1 MTTGWKILAALLLAA
16 AAVWAWDAKTA
27 SDIAKGDKQGYAR
40 AKAETK
46 DAELKAIQE
55 VRKEEG
61 RRIAALQGVIDESK
75 KDLEGARAAA
85 AAASDAG
92 QRLRNQLAA
101 LRRRGSGANPAVA
114 SRGAPRPVDGAAFD
128 LLIGLFGGADHL
140 AGELAAA
147 LDRSRTAGLACQRS
161 YETLTH

>member
-16 AAVWAWDAKTA
+16 AAVWAWDAKTD

-40 AKAETK
+40 AKAEYK

-61 RRIAALQGVIDESK
+61 RRVAALQGVIDESK

-85 AAASDAG
+85 VAAFDAG
-92 QRLRNQLAA
+92 QRLRDQLAA
-101 LRRRGSGANPAVA
+101 LRRSRSGPNPAVA
-114 SRGAPRPVDGAAFD
+114 IGGTPADAAEGVLAIVQRRLD
-128 LLIGLFGGADHL
+128 ESADRVAEFATQSYI
-140 AGELAAA
+140 AG
-147 LDRSRTAGLACQRS
+147 RACERAYQS
-161 YETLTH
+161 LTP

>member
-16 AAVWAWDAKTA
+16 AAVWAWDAKTD
-27 SDIAKGDKQGYAR
+27 SDISKGDKQGYAR

-92 QRLRNQLAA
+92 QRLRDQLAA
-101 LRRRGSGANPAVA
+101 LRRRGLAANP
-114 SRGAPRPVDGAAFD
+114 GAPGSRAPADATGD
-128 LLIGLFGGADHL
+128 LLAQLQRRLD
-140 AGELAAA
+140 AAA
-147 LDRSRTAGLACQRS
+147 DGTSRFADESHIAGKACERA
-161 YETLTH
+161 YRALTP

>member
-40 AKAETK
+40 AKAEDK
-46 DAELKAIQE
+46 DRELKAIQE

-92 QRLRNQLAA
+92 QRLRDQLAA
-101 LRRRGSGANPAVA
+101 LRRRGLGTNSASAGSGK
-114 SRGAPRPVDGAAFD
+114 AADATGD
-128 LLIGLFGGADHL
+128 LLTQLQRRLD
-140 AGELAAA
+140 AAA
-147 LDRSRTAGLACQRS
+147 DGTSRFADESHIAGRACERAYQS
-161 YETLTH
+161 LTP